1 MAIWL
6 IVLVT
11 ALTHT
16 SFKGSKVLISLY
28 AIELGANPFEIGVL
42 FAMYSMFP
50 IVLSIYA
57 GRVADR
63 FGARAPMVFGAC
75 GLSAGLLLPFLF
87 PGLAILYVSAT
98 LIGMCYIFY
107 VVTVQNLVGSI
118 GEGHART
125 RNYSIFSL
133 GVALTALFGPMTAG
147 FSIDLIGHRYT
158 YLLLAAVPVAPIV
171 ALLSFSKLLPRV
183 KRNAGERHGQRL
195 ADLVKDRPLRRA
207 LMTAGIIETGLELF
221 NLFLPIYG
229 HSIGLT
235 ASQIGLCMGSFAV
248 ALLLV
253 RTLMPWL
260 ARHMSEEGVLSAS
273 LFLAAATCLVFPFVK
288 SFGLLALVAFV
299 LGLGLG
305 CGSPLS
311 MILAFNRAPPG
322 RSGEAI
328 GLRQTVNKATE
339 MAMPL
344 VFGFLGTALGMIPV
358 FWLDAVLLAWGAALM
373 RKDAEAGPRGA
384 QVVSQPGAAAPDKAP
399 RGDRA

>member
-1 MAIWL
+1 M
-6 IVLVT
+6 VL
-11 ALTHT
+11 
-16 SFKGSKVLISLY
+16 
-28 AIELGANPFEIGVL
+28 
-42 FAMYSMFP
+42 
-50 IVLSIYA
+50 
-57 GRVADR
+57 
-63 FGARAPMVFGAC
+63 GAC
-75 GLSAGLLLPFLF
+75 GLSAGLLIPFLV
-87 PGLAILYVSAT
+87 PGLAVLYLSAM

-158 YLLLAAVPVAPIV
+158 YLLLAAVPVVPIL
-171 ALLSFSKLLPRV
+171 ALLTYSRLLPPM
-183 KRNAGERHGQRL
+183 KSKHEKRHGQRL
-195 ADLVKDRPLRRA
+195 ADLLRDRPLRRA
-207 LMTAGIIETGLELF
+207 LLAAGIIETGLELF

-235 ASQIGLCMGSFAV
+235 ASQIGLCMGAFAA
-248 ALLLV
+248 ALMLV

-260 ARHMSEEGVLSAS
+260 ARRMTEEGVLSAS
-273 LFLAAATCLVFPFVK
+273 LFLAAATCLIFPFVT

-311 MILAFNRAPPG
+311 MILAYNRAPPG

-328 GLRQTVNKATE
+328 GLRQMVNKATE

-344 VFGFLGTALGMIPV
+344 VFGMLGTALGMIPV
-358 FWLDAVLLAWGAALM
+358 FWLDAVLLAGGAVLM
-373 RKDAEAGPRGA
+373 RKDAHGA
-384 QVVSQPGAAAPDKAP
+384 HHTRPAAAEPPP
-399 RGDRA
+399 R

>member
-16 SFKGSKVLISLY
+16 SFKGSKVLIALY

-63 FGARAPMVFGAC
+63 FGARAPMVLGAC
-75 GLSAGLLLPFLF
+75 GLSAGLLIPFLF
-87 PGLAILYVSAT
+87 PGLAILYLSAT

-147 FSIDLIGHRYT
+147 FAIDHIGHRYT
-158 YLLLAAVPVAPIV
+158 YLLLAAVPLVPII
-171 ALLSFSKLLPRV
+171 ALLTFSRLLPPM
-183 KRNAGERHGQRL
+183 KAKHGERHGQRL
-195 ADLVKDRPLRRA
+195 ADLVQDRPLRRA
-207 LMTAGIIETGLELF
+207 LLAAGIIETGLELF

-235 ASQIGLCMGSFAV
+235 ASQIGLCMGAFAA
-248 ALLLV
+248 ALMLV

-260 ARHMSEEGVLSAS
+260 AQRMSEEGVLSAS
-273 LFLAAATCLVFPFVK
+273 LFLAAATCLIFPFVK

-311 MILAFNRAPPG
+311 MILAYNRAPPG

-328 GLRQTVNKATE
+328 GLRQMVNKATE

-344 VFGFLGTALGMIPV
+344 VFGILGTALGMIPV
-358 FWLDAVLLAWGAALM
+358 FWLDAVLLAWGAVLM
-373 RKDAEAGPRGA
+373 RKDGHVRSRGA
-384 QVVSQPGAAAPDKAP
+384 QLGPQSRAAPDKP
-399 RGDRA
+399 RQ